1 MVAATTT
8 HGLTK
13 TSSPFMAPGQG
24 NSPDDLTEHY
34 LDRGFMKH
42 PPL

>member
-1 MVAATTT
+1 MVAATITD
-8 HGLTK
+8 GLTK
-13 TSSPFMAPGQG
+13 TSSPLMAPGQG

-34 LDRGFMKH
+34 VDPGFMKH

>member
-1 MVAATTT
+1 MVAATITD
-8 HGLTK
+8 GLTK

-24 NSPDDLTEHY
+24 NSPDDLTEHC